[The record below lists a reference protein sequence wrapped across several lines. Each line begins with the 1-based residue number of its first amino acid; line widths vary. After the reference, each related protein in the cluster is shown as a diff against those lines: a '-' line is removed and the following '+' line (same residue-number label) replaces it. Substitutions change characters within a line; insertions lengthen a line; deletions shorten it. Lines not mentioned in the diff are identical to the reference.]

1 MRGLVQFF
9 IKKPIWAN
17 AVIIVTVLFGVFSL
31 MNMNRS
37 FFPELDPK
45 TVYVTVSYPGASPE
59 EMEEG
64 VTIKIEQ
71 ALRGLDGVEMITSTS
86 SENVATI
93 RIKGFENADMDE
105 VYKDVEN
112 AVSSINSFPQGAE
125 KPIVKRLKSNP
136 MSEMVATI
144 GLGGNSDLWVLK
156 KEADNIENDL
166 YASGLISI
174 IDLRGF
180 PEMELVV
187 SVRETD
193 LLKYGMLIDEISLAI
208 QRNNQDLTGGILRN
222 AEEELIIRSRER
234 STDPEI
240 IEEIVVRTTP
250 QGDKITIGDVADV
263 NLAFSENSF
272 EVFSDGNPAISIDVK
287 KTPDQDLGEITDFL
301 KDYITEYNEADKPG
315 ELNLEYEF
323 AASLQDR
330 INLLTNNGIVGLLLV
345 LLMLGLFL
353 STRLSLWVAFGI
365 PFSFLGMFIV
375 AVQLGLTIN
384 MISLFGMILVVG
396 ILVDDGIVIAENIYS
411 HFEKG
416 KSPFKAALDGT
427 MEVMPSV
434 FTSVLTT
441 IAAFSILLF
450 VEKME
455 MMREMPI
462 VVIVALAFSLIE
474 AFIILPVHLASEKV
488 LSKAKVGTPRHKVRN
503 RITKAVEYLKDKIF
517 MDVLVFAV
525 KRYRAYV
532 LLPLIF
538 VVFVIGFS
546 TKGLINYTFFPEIKP
561 DRIMLEVAFEQGT
574 GKEITKNWLLQSE
587 RFVLAANE
595 ELAAATGDTLLSEYS
610 VMLGTASSIGETGF
624 HTGQITMIIDGE
636 GKKTPVDSLMS
647 RIMRKVNTLEETKLA
662 TNVYIGGGIH
672 NFGKPIEFSFT
683 GNDDVQI
690 RNAKDRF
697 KEYVAEI
704 PLVSNLKD
712 NEPLGR
718 KEINIK
724 MKPEADFYGLG
735 IFEVTKQIR
744 QGIFGQEAQRVIVG
758 TDEVKIWVRYDQE
771 DREDQADLDNLRIKT
786 TDGKQILL
794 SEIVTKEIA
803 RGPVSLKRRDG
814 RREIV
819 VDASV
824 DDPTKV
830 GKVNTEIVESVIPK
844 VLAEFP
850 GVEIIQR
857 GQGER
862 SEKALMSMQINVMIL
877 FVVMIIIM
885 SLNFESVWQALL
897 ILLVVPAGVAG
908 GILGH
913 SIIGIPVSIL
923 SAFGMI
929 ALIGILINDSIVFL
943 DTYNRN
949 ILEGMSTKDA
959 AIDAARSRFR
969 PILLTSV
976 TTVAGLL
983 PLILETSFQAQ
994 FLIPMA
1000 VSIAFGLLFGT
1011 VFILFF
1017 FPAIILVHNDMRRV
1031 FHRMLNNDEYEAEQ
1045 KSTGDLAKFL
1055 QIMGYVLYYLIGA
1068 AAVLGGLALAG
1079 FAIVKAWSSGFIVLG
1094 LILAGLGV
1102 FIFLLKHKEKVI
1114 MMKTQLTIAMF
1125 IVPVV
1130 LVAKGL
1136 GMMDQEVISSLVIG
1150 GAMIAAAGLFVAFLP
1165 LGLFEK
1171 LIRLIWETEQL
1182 PDARNVEPIL
1192 INKKHQEKRDLT
1204 ES

>member
-17 AVIIVTVLFGVFSL
+17 AVIVITVLFGVFSL

-45 TVYVTVSYPGASPE
+45 TVIVNVVYPGASPD

-71 ALRGLDGVEMITSTS
+71 ALRGIDGVEIITSTS

-93 RIKGFENADMDE
+93 KVKGFENADMDE

-112 AVSSINSFPQGAE
+112 AVGSINSFPQGAE
-125 KPIVKRLKSNP
+125 KPTVTRLKSNP
-136 MSEMVATI
+136 MSEMVATV
-144 GLGGNSDLWVLK
+144 GLGGNKDLWVLK
-156 KEADNIENDL
+156 EEADDIENDL
-166 YASGLISI
+166 YASGLISL

-180 PEMELVV
+180 PELELVIN
-187 SVRETD
+187 VRDAD
-193 LLKYGMLIDEISLAI
+193 LLKYGILIDEISLAI
-208 QRNNQDLTGGILRN
+208 QRNNQDLTGGILRSS
-222 AEEELIIRSRER
+222 EEELIVRSRER
-234 STDPEI
+234 TTDPEE
-240 IEEIVVRTTP
+240 IEEIVLRTTAE
-250 QGDKITIGDVADV
+250 GDIITIGDVAD
-263 NLAFSENSF
+263 AEMKFSENSF
-272 EVFSDGNPAISIDVK
+272 EVFADQNPAISIDIK
-287 KTPDQDLGEITDFL
+287 KTPDQDLGEITDFV
-301 KDYITEYNEADKPG
+301 KNYIDEYNEANHPA

-330 INLLTNNGIVGLLLV
+330 INLLTNNGIVGLILV
-345 LLMLGLFL
+345 LIMLGLFL

-365 PFSFLGMFIV
+365 PFSFLGMFII

-416 KSPFKAALDGT
+416 KNPFRAALDGS

-462 VVIVALAFSLIE
+462 VVILALAFSLIE

-488 LSKAKVGTPRHKVRN
+488 LSKARKGTKRFKIRSK
-503 RITKAVEYLKDKIF
+503 ITQATDYLKDKVF
-517 MDVLVFAV
+517 MDVLRFVV
-525 KRYRAYV
+525 DRYRAYV
-532 LLPLIF
+532 LMPLLFTIF
-538 VVFVIGFS
+538 VIAFS
-546 TKGLINYTFFPEIKP
+546 FAGLINFTFFPEIKP
-561 DRIMLEVAFEQGT
+561 DRVLLEVAFEQGT
-574 GKEITKNWLLQSE
+574 GKEVTKKWLLESE
-587 RFVLAANE
+587 RFVLEANE
-595 ELAAATGDTLLSEYS
+595 ELAAETGDTLLGEYS
-610 VMLGTASSIGETGF
+610 VMLGAAQSIGETGF
-624 HTGQITMIIDGE
+624 HSGSITMIIDGE
-636 GKKTPVDSLMS
+636 GKKTPVDSLLS
-647 RIMRKVNTLEETKLA
+647 RIMDKVNTIENTKLA
-662 TNVYIGGGIH
+662 SNVFIGGNIN

-683 GNDDVQI
+683 GNDDVKI
-690 RNAKDRF
+690 RAAKDRF
-697 KEYVAEI
+697 KEYLADI

-718 KEINIK
+718 KEINLK
-724 MKPEADFYGLG
+724 MKPEADFSGLG
-735 IFEVTKQIR
+735 IYEVTRQIR

-758 TDEVKIWVRYDQE
+758 TEEVKIWVRYEE
-771 DREDQADLDNLRIKT
+771 DERENQSDLDNIRIKSP
-786 TDGKQILL
+786 DGKQILL
-794 SEIVTKEIA
+794 SELVTKSIE

-830 GKVNTEIVESVIPK
+830 GDVNGKIVDEVIPK
-844 VLAEFP
+844 INAEFP

-862 SEKALMSMQINVMIL
+862 SEKALASMQINVMIL

-885 SLNFESVWQALL
+885 SLNFSSVWQALL

-913 SIIGIPVSIL
+913 SIVGLPVSIL

-949 ILEGMSTKDA
+949 ILEGMPTREAAMDA
-959 AIDAARSRFR
+959 AKSRFR

-1017 FPAIILVHNDMRRV
+1017 FPAVILVHNDMRRAW
-1031 FHRMLNNDEYEAEQ
+1031 N
-1045 KSTGDLAKFL
+1045 
-1055 QIMGYVLYYLIGA
+1055 YVLNDKEILEGKGGKEEVAQFGTVVSRVLMLFVTQMIYLI
-1068 AAVLGGLALAG
+1068 
-1079 FAIVKAWSSGFIVLG
+1079 S
-1094 LILAGLGV
+1094 
-1102 FIFLLKHKEKVI
+1102 FLLFPFFVFFPK
-1114 MMKTQLTIAMF
+1114 
-1125 IVPVV
+1125 
-1130 LVAKGL
+1130 
-1136 GMMDQEVISSLVIG
+1136 IG
-1150 GAMIAAAGLFVAFLP
+1150 
-1165 LGLFEK
+1165 FEK
-1171 LIRLIWETEQL
+1171 ILLLLWGNRQIPSGEE
-1182 PDARNVEPIL
+1182 VEPVL
-1192 INKKHQEKRDLT
+1192 IGKKHEEKRDLD
-1204 ES
+1204 

>member
-1 MRGLVQFF
+1 MRSLVQFF

-17 AVIIVTVLFGVFSL
+17 AVIVITVLFGVFSL
-31 MNMNRS
+31 MRMNRS

-45 TVYVTVSYPGASPE
+45 TVIVSVMYPGASPQ
-59 EMEEG
+59 EMEDG
-64 VTIKIEQ
+64 VTIKVEQ
-71 ALRGLDGVEMITSTS
+71 ALRGIDGVEMITSTS

-125 KPIVKRLKSNP
+125 KPVIQRLKSNP
-136 MSEMVATI
+136 MSEMVATV
-144 GLGGNSDLWVLK
+144 GLYGSSDLSVLK
-156 KEADNIENDL
+156 KEADKVENDL
-166 YASGLISI
+166 YSSGLISI

-180 PEMELVV
+180 PELEIVV
-187 SVRETD
+187 DVRESD
-193 LLKYGMLIDEISLAI
+193 LLKYNILIDEVSLAI
-208 QRNNQDLTGGILRN
+208 QKNNQDLTGGILRN
-222 AEEELIIRSRER
+222 DKEELVIRSRER
-234 STDPEI
+234 STDPDQ
-240 IEEIVVRTTP
+240 IEQIVLRTTVS
-250 QGDKITIGDVADV
+250 GEKITIGDVADV
-263 NLAFSENSF
+263 RLDFSENSY
-272 EVFSDGNPAISIDVK
+272 EVYSGGKPAISIDVK
-287 KTPDQDLGEITDFL
+287 KTPDQDLGA
-301 KDYITEYNEADKPG
+301 ITEYVKSYIKKYNAENNPAQ
-315 ELNLEYEF
+315 LNMEYEF

-330 INLLTNNGIVGLLLV
+330 IDLLTSNGFMGLLLV

-353 STRLSLWVAFGI
+353 STKLSLWVAFGI
-365 PFSFLGMFIV
+365 PFSFLGMFII
-375 AVQLGLTIN
+375 AMQMGLTIN

-396 ILVDDGIVIAENIYS
+396 ILVDDGIVIAENIFS

-427 MEVMPSV
+427 MEVIPSV

-462 VVIVALAFSLIE
+462 VVIIALAFSLIE

-488 LSKAKVGTPRHKVRN
+488 LRKATSGTKRHAIRS
-503 RITKAVEYLKDKIF
+503 RITKAVNYLKDKIF
-517 MDVLVFAV
+517 MDVLHFAV

-532 LLPLIF
+532 LLPLMFTIF
-538 VVFVIGFS
+538 VIIFS
-546 TKGLINYTFFPEIKP
+546 FQGLINFTFFPEIKP
-561 DRIMLEVAFEQGT
+561 DRVLLEIAFEQGT
-574 GKEITKNWLLQSE
+574 GKEVTKNWLLKAE
-587 RFVLAANE
+587 GMVLEANM
-595 ELAAATGDTLLSEYS
+595 ELAAETGDTLLSEYS
-610 VMLGTASSIGETGF
+610 VMLGATQSIGETGF
-624 HTGQITMIIDGE
+624 HAGMITMIIDGE
-636 GKKTPVDSLMS
+636 GKKTPVDSLLS
-647 RIMRKVNTLEETKLA
+647 RIDRKIQTIEDTKLA
-662 TNVYIGGGIH
+662 SNLFIGGNIN

-683 GNDDVQI
+683 GSDDVQI
-690 RNAKDRF
+690 RQAKDRF
-697 KEYVAEI
+697 KKYVNEI

-718 KEINIK
+718 KEISIK
-724 MKPEADFYGLG
+724 MKPEANFNGLG

-758 TDEVKIWVRYDQE
+758 TDEVKIWIRYNEE
-771 DREDQADLDNLRIKT
+771 DREDQFDLNNIRIKT
-786 TDGKQILL
+786 PEGKQILL
-794 SEIVTKEIA
+794 SEITTYTIE

-824 DDPTKV
+824 DDPTRV
-830 GKVNTEIVESVIPK
+830 GEVNTKIVEEVLPK
-844 VLAEFP
+844 LKVQFP
-850 GVEIIQR
+850 GVDIIQR

-862 SEKALMSMQINVMIL
+862 SEKALASMQINVAIL

-885 SLNFESVWQALL
+885 SLNFESVWQGLL
-897 ILLVVPAGVAG
+897 ILLVVPAGIAG

-949 ILEGMSTKDA
+949 LLEGMSTKEA
-959 AIDAARSRFR
+959 VLDAARSRFR

-1011 VFILFF
+1011 IFILFF
-1017 FPAIILVHNDMRRV
+1017 FPAIILVSNDLRRAWKV
-1031 FHRMLNNDEYEAEQ
+1031 AFSAGEEENLDGSQNTEVKKLRLALPVILKLVASTYIYIIPIVMMVLGMNLLFESGMIKMLGVILLGGGVA
-1045 KSTGDLAKFL
+1045 
-1055 QIMGYVLYYLIGA
+1055 LIG
-1068 AAVLGGLALAG
+1068 
-1079 FAIVKAWSSGFIVLG
+1079 
-1094 LILAGLGV
+1094 
-1102 FIFLLKHKEKVI
+1102 
-1114 MMKTQLTIAMF
+1114 
-1125 IVPVV
+1125 
-1130 LVAKGL
+1130 
-1136 GMMDQEVISSLVIG
+1136 
-1150 GAMIAAAGLFVAFLP
+1150 FLP
-1165 LGLFEK
+1165 LKVFENILFAVWKKEK
-1171 LIRLIWETEQL
+1171 
-1182 PDARNVEPIL
+1182 PVPARDIEPVL
-1192 INKKHQEKRDLT
+1192 LNKKHQEKRELR
-1204 ES
+1204 